1 MLQMQCEFLD
11 IFSHNIMNNF
21 TSDDME
27 VTCKVNPYHAA
38 DVSRR
43 RVQNFTQFS
52 KSQNCV
58 IS

>member
-27 VTCKVNPYHAA
+27 VTCKVNPQVRMHN
-38 DVSRR
+38 
-43 RVQNFTQFS
+43 RVRPGLKLNL
-52 KSQNCV
+52 V
-58 IS
+58 